1 MKQDIPFQVE
11 HIINSLLDKKESV
24 HLRQNYR
31 QRLVSIQE
39 SVDKAIRMYDNELY
53 ISNTQGKKKLYEKGD
68 SVNG

>member
-11 HIINSLLDKKESV
+11 HIINNLLDKKESV

-39 SVDKAIRMYDNELY
+39 SVDKAIRMYDNELLMTN
-53 ISNTQGKKKLYEKGD
+53 SRKKRA
-68 SVNG
+68 

>member
-11 HIINSLLDKKESV
+11 HIINSLLDKKENV

-39 SVDKAIRMYDNELY
+39 ALDKAIRMYDNELLMT
-53 ISNTQGKKKLYEKGD
+53 NTQGKKKRA
-68 SVNG
+68 

>member
-11 HIINSLLDKKESV
+11 HIINNLLDKKESV

-39 SVDKAIRMYDNELY
+39 ALDKAIRMYDNELLMA
-53 ISNTQGKKKLYEKGD
+53 NTQGKKKRA
-68 SVNG
+68 